1 MSSFPVEWGSYAIS
15 VGQADVIS
23 KNSNLDIVVESTPG
37 AIIEAVA
44 TGVSPFA
51 AGESIFNLT
60 WAYNGEDKF
69 ADLPWTPATNLRA
82 LISSELWNF
91 AFMAVQ
97 SSGVT
102 SLVDLDGTTIP
113 IVPWHSTTPQFLA
126 LLEASGIDL
135 EKDVELQTTFSTWD
149 EVHLGRMSM
158 SWDIPNIEI
167 LQEQEKSGELVFLPV
182 PTDVFAKAKAKHP
195 LAFAGVSLGK
205 LQPGNIPGLEMSGPA
220 DLVSFESVIFGN
232 TDLSDNAAY
241 QIVTSLVENYEKVQS
256 IAFGMIDFSPE
267 TAAPVISTFP
277 YHPGAIK
284 AYKDLGLWTA
294 EHEEA
299 QKAVE

>member
-1 MSSFPVEWGSYAIS
+1 MASFPVEWGSYAIS
-15 VGQADVIS
+15 VGQADVIA

-82 LISSELWNF
+82 LVSSELWNF
-91 AFMAVQ
+91 AFLTIPG
-97 SSGVT
+97 SGVE
-102 SLVDLDGTTIP
+102 SLLDLEGTTIP
-113 IVPWHSTTPQFLA
+113 IVPWISTTPQFLA
-126 LLEASGIDL
+126 IIEASGIDL
-135 EKDVELQTTFSTWD
+135 ENDVNIQTTFNTWD

-182 PTDVFAKAKAKHP
+182 SADAFEKAKAANP
-195 LAFAGVSLGK
+195 LAFAGVSQGK
-205 LQPGNIPGLEMSGPA
+205 LNPDDVPGLKISEPK
-220 DLVSFESVIFGN
+220 DIVKFVSVIFGN
-232 TDLSDNAAY
+232 TDLSDDAAY
-241 QIVTSLVENYEKVQS
+241 QIVTSLVKNYEKVQS
-256 IAFGMIDFSPE
+256 VAFGVSEFSPE

-294 EHEEA
+294 AHEEG
-299 QKAVE
+299 QKGF